1 MRDLNVNEIE
11 QVDGGVAPLL
21 VMWACY
27 AIMGP
32 VFVLGVA
39 NGVTE

>member
-1 MRDLNVNEIE
+1 MRELNVNEIG
-11 QVDGGVAPLL
+11 QVDGGVPVLL

-27 AIMGP
+27 TIMGP

-39 NGVTE
+39 NGATE